1 MNLLYPS
8 VGFGIGMLVG
18 LTGIGGGSL
27 MTPLL
32 VLVFGIHPSV
42 AVGTDLLQV
51 SVTKAVG
58 SIVHGFRNTVDW
70 RIVRTLATG
79 SIPSTALTI
88 LLLSRIDLHDAAV
101 QHTISEV
108 LGVSLICTAIAL
120 LLRNRLIRASAGWTS
135 GLSMRQQTALTVISG
150 VMVGF
155 LVTMTSVGAGALGTT
170 VLIMLYP
177 RIKISRLVGS
187 DIAHAVPLTL
197 LAGLGHWALGSI
209 DWGLLG
215 SLLSGSVPGI
225 VIGSYL
231 SSRMPDLALRAILAV
246 TMAMVGSR
254 MVI

>member
-1 MNLLYPS
+1 MALVYPA

-18 LTGIGGGSL
+18 LTGVGGGSL

-32 VLVFGIHPSV
+32 VLFFGIHPSV

-51 SVTKAVG
+51 SITKTVG
-58 SIVHGFRNTVDW
+58 SMVHGFRDTVDW
-70 RIVRTLATG
+70 SIVRTLASG
-79 SIPSTALTI
+79 SIPSTMLTI
-88 LLLSRIDLHDAAV
+88 LLLSRIDLHDAAA
-101 QHTISEV
+101 QHVISEV
-108 LGVSLICTAIAL
+108 LGISLICTAITL
-120 LLRNRLIRASAGWTS
+120 LLRNRLIRLTAGWTNA
-135 GLSMRQQTALTVISG
+135 LSPRRQTILTVTSG
-150 VMVGF
+150 VLVGF
-155 LVTMTSVGAGALGTT
+155 LVTMTSVGAGAIGTT
-170 VLIMLYP
+170 VLILLYP

-209 DWGLLG
+209 DWGLLW

-225 VIGSYL
+225 ILGSYL

>member
-1 MNLLYPS
+1 MNLVYPS

-18 LTGIGGGSL
+18 LTGVGGGSL

-32 VLVFGIHPSV
+32 VLLFGIHPSV

-58 SIVHGFRNTVDW
+58 SMVHGFRDTVDW
-70 RIVRTLATG
+70 RIVRTLAAG
-79 SIPSTALTI
+79 SIPSTMLTI
-88 LLLSRIDLHDAAV
+88 LLLSQIDLHNAAA
-101 QHTISEV
+101 QHVISEV
-108 LGVSLICTAIAL
+108 LGISLICTAITL
-120 LLRNRLIRASAGWTS
+120 LLRNRLIRASAGWTN
-135 GLSMRQQTALTVISG
+135 GLSPQRQRTLTVISG
-150 VMVGF
+150 VLVGF
-155 LVTMTSVGAGALGTT
+155 LVTMTSVGAGAIGTT
-170 VLIMLYP
+170 VLILLYP

-197 LAGLGHWALGSI
+197 LAGIGHWMLGSI
-209 DWGLLG
+209 DWSLLE
-215 SLLSGSVPGI
+215 SLLSGSIPGI